1 MRIPV
6 RRSALCL
13 AAALTL
19 PILWSCDFFGATGAL
34 LISEDDEMRL
44 GRQFDSTLAYTDSG
58 KAEYPIYAPRS
69 ADSVAVQTYVTNLA
83 KEILQGIP
91 KDDRPGYD
99 FKFTLIDKN
108 VINAFAVPGGYVYIY
123 TGIIKNM
130 KDESELACVLGHEIA
145 HVTQHHYRDALAKE
159 AGLSLLVQTLLG
171 RDAGQLAQ
179 LVGQTFYSLAG
190 LQVSQRNESEADY
203 YGTKYA
209 GAIGRNPLG
218 VAKFFSRMPEE
229 GLPWFSTHPA
239 PKNRV
244 KDVEDE
250 VAGSATLKALAAD
263 SATTDFKDR
272 FLTETAALRR

>member
-1 MRIPV
+1 MRI
-6 RRSALCL
+6 SAYRFWIPL
-13 AAALTL
+13 AAAVLLTRC
-19 PILWSCDFFGATGAL
+19 SCDFFGATGAL

-44 GRQFDSTLAYTDSG
+44 GRQFDSTLANTDSG
-58 KAEYPIYAPRS
+58 KIEYPIYAPKS
-69 ADSVAVQTYVTNLA
+69 ADSEKVATYVANLA

-91 KDDRPGYD
+91 KEERPDYD
-99 FKFTLIDKN
+99 FKFTLIDKD

-130 KDESELACVLGHEIA
+130 KDESELACVVGHEIA

-159 AGLSLLVQTLLG
+159 AGLSFLVQVLLG
-171 RDAGQLAQ
+171 KDAGQLAQ

-190 LQVSQRNESEADY
+190 LQVSQGNESEADF

-209 GAIGRNPLG
+209 GNISRNPLG
-218 VAKFFSRMPEE
+218 VAKFFSRMPET

-244 KDVEDE
+244 RDVEDE
-250 VAGSATLKALAAD
+250 VGKSPSLTALAAD
-263 SATTDFKDR
+263 SATTDYKSR
-272 FLTETAALRR
+272 FLEATAALRR